1 MGSIFALTAVV
12 IALLCLFGS
21 VFDKIVTLKLEC
33 NPRPKE
39 ERWRDDAETRTK
51 QQEPAS
57 IPDTSPSLQISLI
70 PFTGSDMDTK
80 TRVFCSGPYIE
91 CISAYAGGAVWGSV
105 LHDSDL
111 IEIGEFTRGN
121 IERWLASYGGPCIEC
136 CGVQDF
142 HAVCGEIDIP
152 WREEIN
158 AQEYKRLNPPLAAA
172 RWR

>member
-1 MGSIFALTAVV
+1 MGSIFALAAVV

-51 QQEPAS
+51 QQE
-57 IPDTSPSLQISLI
+57 
-70 PFTGSDMDTK
+70 GSDMDTK

-142 HAVCGEIDIP
+142 HAVCGKIDIP

-158 AQEYKRLNPPLAAA
+158 AQEYKRLNPPLATA

>member
-1 MGSIFALTAVV
+1 MAGRSGET
-12 IALLCLFGS
+12 LL
-21 VFDKIVTLKLEC
+21 V
-33 NPRPKE
+33 KE
-39 ERWRDDAETRTK
+39 GARAKVNWRTSARG
-51 QQEPAS
+51 AS
-57 IPDTSPSLQISLI
+57 PDQGLRRNN
-70 PFTGSDMDTK
+70 M
-80 TRVFCSGPYIE
+80 RAYIE
-91 CISAYAGGAVWGSV
+91 CISVYAGGVVWGSV

-111 IEIGEFTRGN
+111 VEIGEFTRGN

-158 AQEYKRLNPPLAAA
+158 AQEYKRLNPPLATA